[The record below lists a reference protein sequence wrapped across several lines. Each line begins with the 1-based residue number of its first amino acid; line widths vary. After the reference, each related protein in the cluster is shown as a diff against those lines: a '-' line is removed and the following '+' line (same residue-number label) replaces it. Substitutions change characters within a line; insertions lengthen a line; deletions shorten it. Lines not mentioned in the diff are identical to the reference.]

1 MRWTDGPSY
10 ETKVIALRE
19 GRACFVFRSRC
30 RAWCDWWA
38 KNAKACHS
46 EGSLGGRSDPA
57 EIEGAMAANMA
68 F

>member
-1 MRWTDGPSY
+1 MKGER
-10 ETKVIALRE
+10 ALFSD
-19 GRACFVFRSRC
+19 RAVEPG
-30 RAWCDWWA
+30 AIGGQ
-38 KNAKACHS
+38 KNAKGCHS